1 MSRGKNGNRKGREKA
16 LKKQAA
22 GKYEKKIVKHSGMGR
37 ASCWMALLS
46 LTVIAGSILIAY
58 VMRGKTISVVGGLG
72 MISVVMAGSG
82 LRTALRGFRDR
93 NRNYITC
100 RIGAI
105 LNSVILLGLI
115 IIFFRGVFK

>member
-1 MSRGKNGNRKGREKA
+1 MLFRS
-16 LKKQAA
+16 
-22 GKYEKKIVKHSGMGR
+22 V
-37 ASCWMALLS
+37 SCWTALLS
-46 LTVIAGSILIAY
+46 LTMITGSILIAY

-72 MISVVMAGSG
+72 IISIVMAGSG
-82 LRTALRGFRDR
+82 LRVAVKGFRDR

-100 RIGAI
+100 RIGVV

>member
-1 MSRGKNGNRKGREKA
+1 MFRGKNGDRKGREKA
-16 LKKQAA
+16 LKKQTT
-22 GKYEKKIVKHSGMGR
+22 GKYGNTKIKHSGMGMV
-37 ASCWMALLS
+37 SCWTALLS
-46 LTVIAGSILIAY
+46 LTMITGSILIAY

-72 MISVVMAGSG
+72 IISIVMAGSG
-82 LRTALRGFRDR
+82 LRVAVKGFRDR

-100 RIGAI
+100 RIGVV